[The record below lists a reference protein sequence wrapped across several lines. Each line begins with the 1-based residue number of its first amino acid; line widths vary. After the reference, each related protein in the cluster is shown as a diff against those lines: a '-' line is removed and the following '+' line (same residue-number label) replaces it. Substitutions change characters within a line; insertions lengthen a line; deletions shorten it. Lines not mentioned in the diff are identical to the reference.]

1 MRDRFRPVIE
11 KKMRAFGSRVIAVLK
26 PGDDRAAI
34 AQAVRTL
41 ANKCGMVIVT
51 GGMSVDPDDVTRH
64 AIRDAG
70 VTVTAYGVPVLPG
83 NMLLLGRRGRV
94 PVVGVPACGIFHM
107 TTSFDLVLPR
117 LLAGLTVTKRDL
129 QGMGHGGFCLHCRH
143 CVYPRCPLG
152 K

>member
-1 MRDRFRPVIE
+1 M
-11 KKMRAFGSRVIAVLK
+11 

-34 AQAVRTL
+34 ARAVRKLTGR
-41 ANKCGMVIVT
+41 CGLVVVT

-64 AIRDAG
+64 GIRDAG
-70 VTVTAYGVPVLPG
+70 VKVAAYGVPVLPG
-83 NMLLLGRRGRV
+83 NMLLVGQRGRV

-117 LLAGLTVTKRDL
+117 LLAGLTVTKREL
-129 QGMGHGGFCLHCRH
+129 AGLGYGGFCLHCRK
-143 CVYPRCPLG
+143 CRYPACPLG